1 MSNFDETLMKRLT
14 KLEREVER
22 LQVKER
28 PGAWKD
34 WTPTYGAGTGM
45 TFTSVS
51 TISARYLKIGK
62 VCLFKLS
69 ATGTIGVTPV
79 GTPTWYVTANLPFN
93 VTKFEIFTAMVG
105 PAGNPNLGYCRTV
118 SAVGNTIVVGNY
130 NRSTLSTGDLSIY
143 ISGFYEVA

>member
-1 MSNFDETLMKRLT
+1 MSNFEEKTVERIK

-22 LQVKER
+22 LRVKES
-28 PGAWKD
+28 PGAWQS

-51 TISARYLKIGK
+51 TISAKYSKIGK
-62 VCLFKLS
+62 VCLFELS
-69 ATGTIGVTPV
+69 ATGTIG
-79 GTPTWYVTANLPFN
+79 GTPTWYVTAELPFN

-105 PAGNPNLGYCRTV
+105 SAGNPNLGYCRTLF
-118 SAVGNTIVVGNY
+118 AGGNTIVVGKY
-130 NRSTLSTGDLSIY
+130 DKSTLITGDLSIY